1 MKVIKNINNNVSLC
15 LDSNQHEV
23 VAFGKG
29 IGFTKPPYEI
39 DLSKVERTFYDVDEL
54 YLNMIKDIPREM
66 IDISTKVIDYA
77 RMKIEN
83 PISSNVIF
91 TLADHINFTIERY
104 RKNMDLKLSIVQD
117 IRYLYETEM
126 EIAEYAVKLIRRETG
141 IRLPEE
147 ETGCIALHIINAE
160 AMDRVRRDEERRYDE
175 IIDSI
180 VEIIEEDFHFKVD
193 KKDFNYSR
201 FTSHMHYLFLRVK
214 KNELCRDKNS
224 HLYESLKASY
234 PEIYECSEKVR
245 KFLSDSLQKEMTDEE
260 CMYLILHINRLC
272 SREDCYR

>member
-15 LDSNQHEV
+15 LDSNNHEV

-29 IGFTKPPYEI
+29 IGFIKPPYEI
-39 DLSKVERTFYDVDEL
+39 DLSKVERTFYDIDEL

-77 RMKIEN
+77 RLKLKN
-83 PISSNVIF
+83 PISSNIIF
-91 TLADHINFTIERY
+91 TLADHIHFTIKRY
-104 RKNMDLKLSIVQD
+104 RKNLNLKLSIVQD
-117 IRYLYETEM
+117 IRYLYEPEM
-126 EIAEYAVKLIRRETG
+126 EIAEYAMKVIRKETG

-160 AMDRVRRDEERRYDE
+160 TMDKVRRDEERKHDE
-175 IIDSI
+175 IIDGI
-180 VEIIEEDFHFKVD
+180 VKIIEEDFDFKID

-214 KNELCRDKNS
+214 KNELCRDKNRQ
-224 HLYESLKASY
+224 LYESLKDSY
-234 PEIYECSEKVR
+234 PEVYQCSERVR
-245 KFLSDSLQKEMTDEE
+245 KLLKDALQKEMTDEE